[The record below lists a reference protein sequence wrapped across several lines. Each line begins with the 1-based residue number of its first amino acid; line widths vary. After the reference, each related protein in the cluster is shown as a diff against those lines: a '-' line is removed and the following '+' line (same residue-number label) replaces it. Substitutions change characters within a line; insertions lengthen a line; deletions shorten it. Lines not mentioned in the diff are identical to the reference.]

1 MWQGFSCYTK
11 NNNGI
16 LCERIIAVMNFNEER
31 MYHIG
36 LTPADGATFAI
47 VTGDPGR
54 VEKIARLLEE
64 PTFVA
69 SSREY
74 TTWAGQLAGQRVL
87 VTSHGIGGPSTAI
100 CVEELYR
107 CGVRTVIRVG
117 TCGGMALPVCG
128 GDVVVATAAIR
139 AEGTSREY
147 LPIEF
152 PAVADLA
159 VSVALKEAGE
169 ALGYTVHAGVVQCK
183 DSFYGQH
190 APETSPV
197 GYELENKWQSWLRGG
212 CLASEMESATLYIV
226 AAARGMHAGCVLHT
240 VWNQEREA
248 AGLDNIKEENTEKA
262 AKTAVEAIRR
272 LVVASTHKL

>member
-1 MWQGFSCYTK
+1 M
-11 NNNGI
+11 
-16 LCERIIAVMNFNEER
+16 MNFNEER

-36 LTPADGATFAI
+36 LTPADGAEFAI
-47 VTGDPGR
+47 ITGDPGR
-54 VEKIARLLEE
+54 VERIAHLLEQ

-69 SSREY
+69 SNREY
-74 TTWAGQLAGQRVL
+74 TTWAGMLAGKRVL
-87 VTSHGIGGPSTAI
+87 VTSHGIGGPSTAT
-100 CVEELYR
+100 CLEELYR

-117 TCGGMALPVCG
+117 TCGGMALQVCG

-139 AEGTSREY
+139 AEGTTREY

-152 PAVADLA
+152 PAVADLS

-169 ALGYTVHAGVVQCK
+169 ALGYTVHTGVVQCK

-190 APETSPV
+190 SPESSPV
-197 GYELENKWQSWLRGG
+197 SYELENKWQSWLRGG

-226 AAARGMHAGCVLHT
+226 AAARGMRAGCVLHA
-240 VWNQEREA
+240 VWNQERES
-248 AGLDNIKEENTEKA
+248 AGLCNVKDENTEKA

-272 LVVASTHKL
+272 LVVAPMRKV

>member
-1 MWQGFSCYTK
+1 M
-11 NNNGI
+11 
-16 LCERIIAVMNFNEER
+16 MNFNDEK

-36 LTPADGATFAI
+36 LKPSEGAEYAI
-47 VTGDPGR
+47 ITGDPGR
-54 VEKIARLLEE
+54 VEGIARLMDE

-69 SSREY
+69 SNREY
-74 TTWAGQLAGQRVL
+74 TTWAGRIEGTRVL
-87 VTSHGIGGPSTAI
+87 VISHGIGGPSTAI
-100 CVEELYR
+100 CVEELQR
-107 CGVRTVIRVG
+107 CGIKTLIRVG

-152 PAVADLA
+152 PAVADLD
-159 VSVALKEAGE
+159 VSVALKAAAEE
-169 ALGYTVHAGVVQCK
+169 SGYTVHAGVVQCK

-190 APETSPV
+190 SPESAPVS
-197 GYELENKWQSWLRGG
+197 YELENRWQAWLRGG

-226 AAARGMHAGCVLHT
+226 AASRGLKAGCVLHA
-240 VWNQEREA
+240 VWNQEREK
-248 AGLDNIKEENTEKA
+248 AGLSNVKDENTEKA

-272 LVVASTHKL
+272 LLLKK

>member
-1 MWQGFSCYTK
+1 M
-11 NNNGI
+11 
-16 LCERIIAVMNFNEER
+16 MNFNEER

-36 LTPADGATFAI
+36 LMPSDGAEFAI

-54 VEKIARLLEE
+54 VERIARLLDE
-64 PTFVA
+64 PAFVA
-69 SSREY
+69 SNREY
-74 TTWAGQLAGQRVL
+74 TTWEGKLEGQRVL

-100 CVEELYR
+100 CIEELYR

-117 TCGGMALPVCG
+117 TCGGMALQVCG

-152 PAVADLA
+152 PAVADLD
-159 VSVALKEAGE
+159 VSLALKKAGE
-169 ALGYTVHAGVVQCK
+169 TLGYTVHTGVVQCK

-190 APETSPV
+190 SPESSPV
-197 GYELENKWQSWLRGG
+197 SYELENKWKSWLRGG
-212 CLASEMESATLYIV
+212 CLASEMESAALYIV
-226 AAARGMHAGCVLHT
+226 AASRGMRAGCVLHT

-248 AGLDNIKEENTEKA
+248 AGLSNIKDENTEKA
-262 AKTAVEAIRR
+262 AKTAVEAVRR
-272 LVVASTHKL
+272 LMVAPTRKM